1 MQTSTRVTG
10 GYFFVNFAYE
20 IRFMG
25 YTSQI
30 FFYGIDLHGV
40 QLHFYRAIKFLSTD
54 CTVVRKH
61 EKASID
67 KRKM

>member
-1 MQTSTRVTG
+1 VTG
-10 GYFFVNFAYE
+10 GYFFDNFAYE
-20 IRFMG
+20 IYASMG

-61 EKASID
+61 EKASKN